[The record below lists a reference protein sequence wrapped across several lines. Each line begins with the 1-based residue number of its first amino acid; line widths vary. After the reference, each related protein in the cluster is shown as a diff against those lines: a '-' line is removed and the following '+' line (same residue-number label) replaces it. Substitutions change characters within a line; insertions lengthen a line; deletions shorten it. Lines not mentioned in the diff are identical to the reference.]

1 MGSVA
6 FTLLACNSIQPC
18 IPQSQFRLLD
28 ASSQFNFA
36 FSVSASLGPFQFMIT
51 NPEHAKWESC
61 EPKKP
66 TNPPVKLAVAAHL
79 QYELVMLLFLVHLFL
94 RQGFLWR
101 TCALP
106 WVGSPLAW
114 DALEMRQSASSWA
127 QHAISWEAE
136 RAEPRATILAE
147 STFTRNIV
155 HHVTGRHAAWSLRA
169 SNCELQ
175 TVSFKLWA
183 SNCESLVNWVNRV
196 HRVNWVNWVNWVNC
210 SNRSIFHAVL
220 RECHA
225 RAQAT
230 PAPRHKVRIALPGP
244 AELVRKLCSFRIPSF
259 FFPRACWSNIEAVWE
274 CDARDWHRLTNLTND
289 LAMFG
294 SPFEMEMLDQCLS
307 STQPALLKPAKNQ
320 TAGIP
325 TNLPSQTETDALW
338 KSTSCIIAGS
348 YVQQISS

>member
-79 QYELVMLLFLVHLFL
+79 QYELVILLFLVHLFL

-114 DALEMRQSASSWA
+114 DALEMRLSSARHQLRSRKS
-127 QHAISWEAE
+127 
-136 RAEPRATILAE
+136 RATSYNLSRKHFYTQRCTPCDGA
-147 STFTRNIV
+147 TRCLV
-155 HHVTGRHAAWSLRA
+155 S
-169 SNCELQ
+169 S
-175 TVSFKLWA
+175 SFKLWA
-183 SNCESLVNWVNRV
+183 SNCESLVNWVNR
-196 HRVNWVNWVNWVNC
+196 VNWVNWVNC

-274 CDARDWHRLTNLTND
+274 CDAREWHRLTNLTND

-307 STQPALLKPAKNQ
+307 SKQPALLKPAKNQ

-325 TNLPSQTETDALW
+325 TNLPSQFLYAHLYVRVYVFARLCLFVRLSWNCARCTECDVLCA
-338 KSTSCIIAGS
+338 CCCAA
-348 YVQQISS
+348 